1 MNAIR
6 NALLMAI
13 AVPALGMGTHAS
25 AEESA
30 DSPHSVTANM
40 ALVSD
45 YRFRG
50 ISQTYEDPAIQG
62 GIDYAHSS
70 GLYLGTWASNV
81 SGNQY
86 LGGNGMEWDLYGGYK
101 KAFSDVTLDLG
112 LLYYYYPSSELP
124 TANPAGGTEKYDTVE
139 AYVGASW
146 KWFTAKYSYALTD
159 LFGVQESTYG
169 AVCDRHGTDCF
180 GAAPGDSEGSGYLD
194 LGASVPLRDN
204 LTLVAHAG
212 HQSVSGYGKLDYT
225 DWKLGVTYDL
235 HGFILGAAWVD
246 TDADDDWY
254 YANGSNGIR
263 ELGGST
269 AVLSV
274 SRAF

>member
-1 MNAIR
+1 MDTIR
-6 NALLMAI
+6 NTFLAVIAI
-13 AVPALGMGTHAS
+13 PALGLGARAS

-30 DSPHSVTANM
+30 DSPHSFTANV

-50 ISQTYEDPAIQG
+50 ITQTYEDPAIQG
-62 GIDYAHSS
+62 GIDYVHRS

-101 KAFSDVTLDLG
+101 KALGDVTLDLG
-112 LLYYYYPSSELP
+112 LLYYYYPSARLP

-146 KWFTAKYSYALTD
+146 KWFTAKYSYSLTD

-169 AVCDRHGTDCF
+169 AVCDRNGTDCF
-180 GAAPGDSEGSGYLD
+180 GAAPGDSEGSGYFD

-204 LTLVAHAG
+204 LTLAAHAG
-212 HQSVSGYGKLDYT
+212 YQSVSGYGKLDYS
-225 DWKLGVTYDL
+225 DWKIGLVYDL
-235 HGFILGAAWVD
+235 HGFMLGAAWVD

-254 YANGSNGIR
+254 YAGGSKGVR